1 MSIRLARAAEAY
13 QAVLSGAPERV
24 VLDPGR
30 CRPRHARHPSW
41 DLPPTYESP
50 GHDPMRMLRLQD
62 ASLVPPTSSG
72 SDFPTRF
79 RIAERREHWSD
90 NACPLIH
97 PPLSLSSAGSPGGVG
112 ACQTAS

>member
-1 MSIRLARAAEAY
+1 MHVTRL
-13 QAVLSGAPERV
+13 
-24 VLDPGR
+24 
-30 CRPRHARHPSW
+30 
-41 DLPPTYESP
+41 DLPPTYELP

-90 NACPLIH
+90 NACPLISSS
-97 PPLSLSSAGSPGGVG
+97 PFSLVRRLTRRSWRVPDGLIGLAEVITRNFQSS
-112 ACQTAS
+112 